1 MGEKGAAPT
10 AADEGVMQGFPADRD
25 HRVTFENWQSSPF
38 NRWSFH
44 HVSEILHT
52 ARIPRGGSR
61 WELPAATGAPD
72 LGSVSFALPGGGVST
87 IGDWLPASYTDGML
101 VLHEGA
107 VVLER
112 YQNGMRPESLHL
124 SMSVGKSMTSLLAGI
139 LVDRGAIRLDAPV
152 TEYVPEIDGSGYT
165 GATIQHLL
173 DMAVALDYVEDY
185 TDPEYEFWKIDYAC
199 GFGPDLGG
207 APADCI
213 IDLLKTFRGVAR
225 PHGEVF
231 LYCSP
236 DTDLLGIVC
245 ERVTGTRFAELYA
258 RELWEPIGAEW
269 DADIALDPAGT
280 AVVDGGFDVALR
292 DYGRI
297 GQMVLDGGVAQGR
310 QIVPAAWIEECWKPN
325 HEPFLRSPAAELFPD
340 GSYHNKWWQ
349 FGGRLHAWGIHGQVI
364 AIHRESRTVV
374 VIVSSEPTPDDDE
387 TRLTHSAIVEAVT
400 RALGSPGG

>member
-1 MGEKGAAPT
+1 MTETIRIST
-10 AADEGVMQGFPADRD
+10 AADEGVMQGFPPDRE
-25 HRVTFENWQSSPF
+25 HRVTFENWQLPPF

-52 ARIPRGGSR
+52 ARIPRSGDR
-61 WELPAATGAPD
+61 WELPVAAGAPD
-72 LGSVSFALPGGGVST
+72 LESVSFEVPGGGGTST
-87 IGDWLPASYTDGML
+87 VGAWLPSSYTDGML
-101 VLHEGA
+101 VLHDGA

-112 YQNGMRPESLHL
+112 YQNGMLPESLHL

-139 LVDRGAIRLDAPV
+139 LVDRGLIRLDAPV
-152 TEYVPEIDGSGYT
+152 TDYVPEIDGSGYT

-173 DMAVALDYVEDY
+173 DMAVALDYTEDY
-185 TDPEYEFWKIDYAC
+185 TAAEHEFWKIDYAC
-199 GFGPDLGG
+199 GFGPDRGG

-213 IDLLKTFRGVAR
+213 LDLVKTFRGVDR

-231 LYCSP
+231 QYASP

-245 ERVTGTRFAELYA
+245 ERVTGTRFPELYA
-258 RELWEPIGAEW
+258 REVWGPLGAEW

-297 GQMVLDGGVAQGR
+297 GQLVLDGGVANGR
-310 QIVPAAWIEECWKPN
+310 RVVPAAWIEECWRPN
-325 HEPFLRSPAAELFPD
+325 REPFLRSSAVELLPD

-349 FGGRLHAWGIHGQVI
+349 SGGRMHAWGIHGQVI
-364 AIHRESRTVV
+364 AIHRESRMVV
-374 VIVSSEPTPDDDE
+374 IIVSSEPTPDDE
-387 TRLTHSAIVEAVT
+387 TTQRTHAAVVEAIT
-400 RALGSPGG
+400 RSF